1 MKYKLIVFDF
11 DGTLA
16 DSFQWFTGAV
26 NQLAERYKFKQVAPC
41 EVEGLRGCDARTLL
55 KHLQVPFWKVPQI
68 GAYLRT
74 LMNQQIQQIPPFA
87 GIGQE
92 LQLLVQQGA
101 TLGLV
106 SSNSY
111 ENVQLVLGAEQ
122 ARLFAYRE
130 CGVSVFGKAIQLRK
144 ILGKSHISASEAI
157 YIGDE
162 IRDSEAALAVR
173 MRFGAVAWGYTNLD
187 ALKEQIPDEI
197 FLRVDELSQRL
208 V

>member
-16 DSFQWFTGAV
+16 DSFSWFTGAV
-26 NQLAERYKFKQVAPC
+26 NHLADRYHFKRVDPS
-41 EVEGLRGCDARTLL
+41 ELEGLRGFHARTLL

-68 GAYLRT
+68 GAYLRV
-74 LMNQQIQQIPPFA
+74 LMNQQIQQIAPFA
-87 GIGQE
+87 GVGHV
-92 LQLLVQQGA
+92 LPLLVQQGA

-111 ENVQLVLGAEQ
+111 ENVQLVLGVEN

-130 CGVSVFGKAIQLRK
+130 CGVSVFGKAAQLRK
-144 ILGKSHISASEAI
+144 VLGKSGVAPAESI

-173 MRFGAVAWGYTNLD
+173 MKFGAVAWGYTHLS
-187 ALKEQIPDEI
+187 ALQSRTPDET
-197 FLRVDELSQRL
+197 FLQVGELSELL